1 MQTVSHGRP
10 RGTLLAGSL
19 PDFARDPLEFVTRTA
34 REHGS
39 VARLRFGRARAV
51 LLSDPAL
58 IEAVLVK
65 HRSSFVKARALRAQH
80 RLFGNGLLTNE
91 GDSWLH
97 QRRLAQPAFH
107 PARMA
112 SHAGVVASRTSELL
126 RSWKPGERIDVHEEM
141 KGLLMGIVAEA
152 LFGADVAERAVSVG
166 AALES
171 LMDRWASRRGLARL
185 IPDWL
190 PVGVSARYTEG
201 VRELDE
207 VVRQMIATRR
217 KSGEER
223 RDLLG
228 MLLAARDE
236 SGKGMS
242 DEQVRDEAITL
253 FVGGFDTPALAM
265 SWMWYLLATHRE
277 PAQRVAEEADSVLA
291 GRLPALDDLQRLT
304 YTTSVVKEAMR
315 LYPPAWLLAREAVED
330 VAIGGHVIPRGAAVL
345 MSPWVVHRDHR
356 LFGDALAFDPGRWI
370 DGRTSSLHRFAYFPF
385 GGGPR
390 VCIGAAFA
398 MMETTLVLAMLAQR
412 FQFVV
417 ENGASIQ
424 PRASMTLRP
433 DGGVPAVVTPR

>member
-1 MQTVSHGRP
+1 MEKVSHGGP
-10 RGTLLAGSL
+10 RGRLLTGNL

-34 REHGS
+34 REHGP

-51 LLSDPAL
+51 LISDPGF
-58 IEAVLVK
+58 IEAVLVRN
-65 HRSSFVKARALRAQH
+65 RSAFVKARALRAQH

-91 GDSWLH
+91 GDSWLR

-112 SHAGVVASRTSELL
+112 SHADVVASRTSTLL
-126 RSWKPGERIDVHEEM
+126 ARWKAGERVDVHEEM

-166 AALES
+166 EALES

-185 IPDWL
+185 VPDWAPL
-190 PVGVSARYTEG
+190 GVSARYTEG

-207 VVRQMIATRR
+207 VVRGMIATRR
-217 KSGEER
+217 QSGEKR
-223 RDLLG
+223 ADLLG

-236 SGKGMS
+236 NGDGMS
-242 DEQVRDEAITL
+242 DVQVRDEAITL

-265 SWMWYLLATHRE
+265 SWIWYLLSTHPDHAR
-277 PAQRVAEEADSVLA
+277 RVAEEADLVLA
-291 GRLPALDDLQRLT
+291 GRLPTLDDLNRLT

-330 VAIGGHVIPRGAAVL
+330 VAIEGHTIERGAAVL
-345 MSPWVVHRDHR
+345 MSPWVVHRDER
-356 LFGDALAFDPGRWI
+356 LFDDAPVFDPDRWI
-370 DGRTSSLHRFAYFPF
+370 DGRTSALHRFAYFPF

-398 MMETTLVLAMLAQR
+398 MMETTLVLSMLAQR

-417 ENGASIQ
+417 ENAASIH

-433 DGGVPAVVTPR
+433 HGGVPAVVTPR